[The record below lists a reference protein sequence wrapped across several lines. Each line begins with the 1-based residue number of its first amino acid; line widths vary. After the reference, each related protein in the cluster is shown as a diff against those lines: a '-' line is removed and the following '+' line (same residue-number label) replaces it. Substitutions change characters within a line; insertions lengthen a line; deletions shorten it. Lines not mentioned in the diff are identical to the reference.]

1 MCGSV
6 LDAGSVST
14 HVIVSVAVL
23 AVTAVLAVG
32 AGRLK
37 FETGQDSY
45 LDADSQAAQDNHRYQ
60 ELFGGESMVV
70 MFTMPE
76 GTTVVDLFTPDN
88 LARFESLGETLH
100 EPGSGVENLITPVT
114 ALQWTQ
120 DMVTSGAAT
129 RIIAAAT
136 EREPDAAAVAL
147 REEDL
152 ALTFAR
158 VAAAGETSLDNPE
171 WRRFLLFDNAGFS
184 LADDGT
190 VVAPPDDELVVRK
203 ALLTSFPDP
212 QHALVIAT
220 VQGNASLDDLAIG
233 SEAVKAAVAAAG
245 FEGTDVMVTGTPT
258 FLTDINDYL
267 QGGMFSLGA
276 IAFAVMIVVLLLV
289 FRVRWRLLPLPAV
302 ILGILWGFG
311 LFSFL
316 GGSLSLVTISGLPIL
331 IGIGV
336 EFAIQIHNRVEEECV
351 LNPGVDPF
359 AETLRRLGPPMVV
372 ATVSA
377 MIAFLAMR
385 ISRVPMIQDF
395 GVLLATG
402 IVMLLV
408 TGIVVPLTVLGA
420 RERRSPTTHVRFG
433 ATERILQWLGSLPR
447 AAVLPLVAAAV
458 VLPFVGV
465 YLESRSE
472 IESDPINWADQSTDT
487 IRDARRLENEVDFAT
502 TLGIFLETSAAD
514 SNGIF
519 TDELAAF
526 THDFVND
533 QLEAEKPTLVQASS
547 LVSTVASLI
556 EVPGTTS
563 LAPTGADLLEAYSIA
578 PPDIQRLLVADDGN
592 AAQVLFQVGPSS
604 LDERSGLV
612 ERIEMSIA
620 DPASGS
626 SLLPSDASATPA
638 GLATVGVG
646 LYENLT
652 SNRAA
657 LTIVSLLLV
666 AAWLMLRYGDWGR
679 AALTMIPILL
689 AVGGSAT
696 VVSLLGITLSPLT
709 TVSGPLVIA
718 TCAEFSSL
726 LTGRY
731 VEGRLDGLSPD
742 DARARASE
750 RTGRAFIASALTT
763 VGGFAVLMFAALPL
777 LRGFGAIVTVN
788 ISVAVLSALVV
799 VPPLAVWAD
808 ERGWFRAAEPIPHR
822 LDLAPRRV
830 VAGGLALVLVVLAAW
845 MTVDVTRSEETVVA
859 ASTGPPSGPPATLA
873 PPTTTTTTTTTI
885 APPLPP
891 GATTIPATTPETLPP
906 GPPERPA
913 GLVAGLFYDALT
925 GAGVDPGIA
934 RCAADE
940 LLATTPEAD
949 LLAMGIAET
958 PRPPEV
964 DALLADAAL
973 ACGVSQAT
981 LDQLAA
987 P

>member
-1 MCGSV
+1 M
-6 LDAGSVST
+6 
-14 HVIVSVAVL
+14 
-23 AVTAVLAVG
+23 
-32 AGRLK
+32 
-37 FETGQDSY
+37 
-45 LDADSQAAQDNHRYQ
+45 
-60 ELFGGESMVV
+60 
-70 MFTMPE
+70 
-76 GTTVVDLFTPDN
+76 
-88 LARFESLGETLH
+88 
-100 EPGSGVENLITPVT
+100 
-114 ALQWTQ
+114 
-120 DMVTSGAAT
+120 
-129 RIIAAAT
+129 
-136 EREPDAAAVAL
+136 
-147 REEDL
+147 
-152 ALTFAR
+152 
-158 VAAAGETSLDNPE
+158 
-171 WRRFLLFDNAGFS
+171 
-184 LADDGT
+184 
-190 VVAPPDDELVVRK
+190 
-203 ALLTSFPDP
+203 
-212 QHALVIAT
+212 
-220 VQGNASLDDLAIG
+220 
-233 SEAVKAAVAAAG
+233 
-245 FEGTDVMVTGTPT
+245 
-258 FLTDINDYL
+258 
-267 QGGMFSLGA
+267 
-276 IAFAVMIVVLLLV
+276 
-289 FRVRWRLLPLPAV
+289 
-302 ILGILWGFG
+302 
-311 LFSFL
+311 
-316 GGSLSLVTISGLPIL
+316 
-331 IGIGV
+331 
-336 EFAIQIHNRVEEECV
+336 
-351 LNPGVDPF
+351 
-359 AETLRRLGPPMVV
+359 
-372 ATVSA
+372 
-377 MIAFLAMR
+377 
-385 ISRVPMIQDF
+385 
-395 GVLLATG
+395 
-402 IVMLLV
+402 
-408 TGIVVPLTVLGA
+408 
-420 RERRSPTTHVRFG
+420 
-433 ATERILQWLGSLPR
+433 
-447 AAVLPLVAAAV
+447 
-458 VLPFVGV
+458 LPFVGV

-620 DPASGS
+620 DPASGT

-666 AAWLMLRYGDWGR
+666 AAWLMVRYGDWGR

-808 ERGWFRAAEPIPHR
+808 ERGWFRAADPIPHR

-830 VAGGLALVLVVLAAW
+830 VAGGLALVLLVLAAW
-845 MTVDVTRSEETVVA
+845 MTVDVTRSDETVVA
-859 ASTGPPSGPPATLA
+859 ASAGPPSGPPATTA

-885 APPLPP
+885 APPSEP
-891 GATTIPATTPETLPP
+891 GATTIPATATDTLPA

-913 GLVAGLFYDALT
+913 GLVAGLFYDALV

-958 PRPPEV
+958 PRPPAV

-981 LDQLAA
+981 LDQLADTLIGA
-987 P
+987 PWTRSLVSARVARSPARRTRTATVEADASSGLRGAG